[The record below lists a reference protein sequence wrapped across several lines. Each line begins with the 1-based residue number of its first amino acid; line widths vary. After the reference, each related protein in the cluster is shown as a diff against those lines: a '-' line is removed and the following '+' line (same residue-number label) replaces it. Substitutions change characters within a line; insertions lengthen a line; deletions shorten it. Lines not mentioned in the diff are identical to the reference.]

1 MPCSSRTFK
10 QNGYCGRHQPRTGN
24 ILKMSLNKNITLP
37 LKMSLNKIITLPL
50 KKLRASNQLENNKL
64 VFDAIMKDDKKM
76 FKNNINHKELARTL
90 VDLKNISC
98 EKLLRECRENF
109 NLCTLL
115 SRLISKNASRQ
126 GSKVEKLQL
135 TTCNTFS
142 KHYGITIEKLSAKA
156 YRPTKGGIIVDQ
168 QCMKDQCIQKHECL
182 KSFDGKIS
190 GKINGWI
197 FAKAVYAS
205 GGHQDNV
212 FEEADVFCK
221 WVSTFKPDSKEL
233 FVVLIDT
240 DLTEKFTMLK
250 EKYCNDNLFI
260 GGHVSFQQ
268 FICDK
273 YDRI

>member
-1 MPCSSRTFK
+1 
-10 QNGYCGRHQPRTGN
+10 
-24 ILKMSLNKNITLP
+24 
-37 LKMSLNKIITLPL
+37 MSLNKIITLPL
-50 KKLRASNQLENNKL
+50 KKLRASNQIENNKL

-76 FKNNINHKELARTL
+76 FKNTINPKELERTL
-90 VDLKNISC
+90 TDLNFSC
-98 EKLLRECRENF
+98 EKLLRECREDPTK
-109 NLCTLL
+109 CTLL

-142 KHYGITIEKLSAKA
+142 KQYGITIKKLSAKA

-168 QCMKDQCIQKHECL
+168 KCMMDQSIQKHECL

-221 WVSTFKPDSKEL
+221 WVSTFKSDSNEL
-233 FVVLIDT
+233 FVLLIDT

-250 EKYCNDNLFI
+250 EKYCNENLFI

-273 YDRI
+273 YDLI